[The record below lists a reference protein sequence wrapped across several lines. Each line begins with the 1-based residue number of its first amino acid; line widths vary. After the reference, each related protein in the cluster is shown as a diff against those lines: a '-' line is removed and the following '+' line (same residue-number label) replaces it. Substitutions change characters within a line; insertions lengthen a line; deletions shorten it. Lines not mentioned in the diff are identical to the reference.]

1 MRITILTLFTFIAA
15 HLVACSAHP
24 DPIIDMKGVDQ
35 AQFVEDW
42 NQCESYSNE
51 VQVAKSTGKGTAVG
65 AVIGAIAGAI
75 GGNSSTAGHGATH
88 GGLQGATASG
98 FEASQE
104 KQRVF
109 KNCMS
114 GRGYVVLN

>member
-1 MRITILTLFTFIAA
+1 MRITILTLFALIAA
-15 HLVACSAHP
+15 HLAGCAAHP
-24 DPIIDMKGVDQ
+24 EPIIDLKGVDQ

-51 VQVAKSTGKGTAVG
+51 VQVAKGTAKGTAVG

-75 GGNSSTAGHGATH
+75 GGNSTTTGIGAAH
-88 GGLQGATASG
+88 GGLQGGTASG
-98 FEASQE
+98 FEASEE
-104 KQRVF
+104 KKRVF